1 MSLSS
6 VRQSGR
12 TPHLSSQLTP
22 KVMTALSLAATGLSW
37 SDAAAEVGMRTEALR
52 QGRHHPDSQP
62 FLERV
67 VTENLVCAK
76 NTAISKARKMIDICV
91 QIAEDPKTKPYSRIA
106 AANTVLD
113 KALKFDE
120 NDFMRKELAKVREL
134 LEDQEA
140 GRSTQIID
148 VSE

>member
-1 MSLSS
+1 
-6 VRQSGR
+6 
-12 TPHLSSQLTP
+12 
-22 KVMTALSLAATGLSW
+22 MTALS
-37 SDAAAEVGMRTEALR
+37 
-52 QGRHHPDSQP
+52 
-62 FLERV
+62 LERV

-134 LEDQEA
+134 LEDSEA

>member
-1 MSLSS
+1 
-6 VRQSGR
+6 
-12 TPHLSSQLTP
+12 
-22 KVMTALSLAATGLSW
+22 MTALSFATTGLSW
-37 SDAAAEVGMRTEALR
+37 SDAVTEAGMSTEALR
-52 QGRHHPDSQP
+52 KWRHQPDSKS

-76 NTAISKARKMIDICV
+76 NTAISRARKMIKIFVKITD
-91 QIAEDPKTKPYSRIA
+91 DPKVRPYSRIQ

-120 NDFMRKELAKVREL
+120 IDFMRKELAKVREL

-140 GRSTQIID
+140 GRSKQVID

>member
-1 MSLSS
+1 M
-6 VRQSGR
+6 
-12 TPHLSSQLTP
+12 
-22 KVMTALSLAATGLSW
+22 
-37 SDAAAEVGMRTEALR
+37 
-52 QGRHHPDSQP
+52 
-62 FLERV
+62 
-67 VTENLVCAK
+67 K
-76 NTAISKARKMIDICV
+76 NTAFSTAKRIINICI
-91 QIAEDPKTKPYSRIA
+91 QIAEDEKARPYSRIQ

-120 NDFMRKELAKVREL
+120 NDFMRRELAKVREL

>member
-22 KVMTALSLAATGLSW
+22 KVMTALSLAASGLSW
-37 SDAAAEVGMRTEALR
+37 SQAAAEVGISSEALR
-52 QGRHHPDSQP
+52 KWSHHSDSQT
-62 FLERV
+62 FMERV

-76 NTAISKARKMIDICV
+76 NTAISKARKMIDICI
-91 QIAEDPKTKPYSRIA
+91 QIAEDPKTKPYSKIA

-134 LEDQEA
+134 LEDSEA

>member
-1 MSLSS
+1 MTLASA
-6 VRQSGR
+6 RQSGIK
-12 TPHLSSQLTP
+12 PHLSSQLTP

-37 SDAAAEVGMRTEALR
+37 SDAAAEVGMSTEALR
-52 QGRHHPDSQP
+52 KWRHPPDSQP

-76 NTAISKARKMIDICV
+76 NTAISKARRMIDICV
-91 QIAEDPKTKPYSRIA
+91 QIAEDEKARPYSRIQ

-120 NDFMRKELAKVREL
+120 NDFIRKKS
-134 LEDQEA
+134 QKQ
-140 GRSTQIID
+140 GSC
-148 VSE
+148 

>member
-1 MSLSS
+1 MTLASA
-6 VRQSGR
+6 RQSGR

-37 SDAAAEVGMRTEALR
+37 SDAAAEVGMSTEALR
-52 QGRHHPDSQP
+52 KWRHHTDSQP

-76 NTAISKARKMIDICV
+76 NTAISKAIRMIDICV
-91 QIAEDPKTKPYSRIA
+91 QIAEDEKARPYSRIQ

-140 GRSTQIID
+140 GRSMQIID

>member
-1 MSLSS
+1 M
-6 VRQSGR
+6 
-12 TPHLSSQLTP
+12 LT
-22 KVMTALSLAATGLSW
+22 
-37 SDAAAEVGMRTEALR
+37 DAAAEVGMSTEALR
-52 QGRHHPDSQP
+52 KWRHHPDSQP

-67 VTENLVCAK
+67 VSENLVCAK
-76 NTAISKARKMIDICV
+76 NTAISRARKMIDICV
-91 QIAEDPKTKPYSRIA
+91 EIAEDPKARPYSRIQ